1 MIIVYAPEGGE
12 VHRWDLKTVRILAT
26 EAEAV
31 ERVTDLEWEAAR
43 ARIVKG
49 SMLALR
55 AVAWVLM
62 KRSDTTL
69 RYGAF
74 APAAVELSY
83 EYDADE
89 RAAIRVAIEEDA
101 DLSDEER
108 ASILASLDETDA
120 DLDDSSDEDPES
132 VPKASADEASPT
144 DG

>member
-12 VHRWDLKTVRILAT
+12 THRWDLKTVRILAT

-43 ARIVKG
+43 AKVVKG

-62 KRSDTTL
+62 KRTDTTL
-69 RYGAF
+69 RYGQF
-74 APAAVELSY
+74 APAASELSY

-89 RAAIRVAIEEDA
+89 RAAIRVAIEEDT

-120 DLDDSSDEDPES
+120 ALDTLADEDPES
-132 VPKASADEASPT
+132 VPKASADEASPS